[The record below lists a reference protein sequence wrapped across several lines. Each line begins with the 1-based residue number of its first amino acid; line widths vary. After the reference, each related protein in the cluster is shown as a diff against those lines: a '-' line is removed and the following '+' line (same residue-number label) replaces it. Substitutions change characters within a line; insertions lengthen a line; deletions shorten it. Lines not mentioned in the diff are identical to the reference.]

1 MGEYKLPKQPL
12 ERPSAAIFAMRG
24 SVAAAKS
31 GVMGMDADT
40 RDFMADLDRVI
51 SWIDHLERAKAAPN
65 A

>member
-1 MGEYKLPKQPL
+1 
-12 ERPSAAIFAMRG
+12 MRG

-51 SWIDHLERAKAAPN
+51 SWIDHLERREAGAALETAIPN
-65 A
+65 P